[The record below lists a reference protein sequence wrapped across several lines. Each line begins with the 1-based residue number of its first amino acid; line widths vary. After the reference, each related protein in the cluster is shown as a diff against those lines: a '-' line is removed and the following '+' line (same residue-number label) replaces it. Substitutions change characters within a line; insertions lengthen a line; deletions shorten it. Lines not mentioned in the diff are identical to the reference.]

1 MSSISN
7 GVNSAPLP
15 SPTGV
20 IFFAS
25 SFIESLVS
33 ILLLLLILISIL
45 PIDVDNNDVL
55 LLLLLEEVEVGIL
68 VLFGEIYGKGGKPL
82 LRDDCDCWKKS
93 SLLAIPTSS
102 RFPICF
108 SDVVLYTWFEFI
120 YIK

>member
-82 LRDDCDCWKKS
+82 LRDVYWQYQLQVDFLFVS
-93 SLLAIPTSS
+93 PM
-102 RFPICF
+102 
-108 SDVVLYTWFEFI
+108 LY
-120 YIK
+120 YILDLNLSI

>member
-82 LRDDCDCWKKS
+82 LRDDCDC
-93 SLLAIPTSS
+93 
-102 RFPICF
+102 
-108 SDVVLYTWFEFI
+108 
-120 YIK
+120 